1 MTNILIGFVFGFFI
15 SRIYAKSENR
25 IKENTDKVHEILQHS
40 YPNEYLEMCY
50 DILEDYQKKR
60 FLGII
65 PLYSNTVPVK
75 EMDDIEFMALCKSYN
90 DYVEDNKFSI
100 FSFPAEKE
108 LDIEFLIKIR
118 NSLTNSVERLKK
130 NG

>member
-25 IKENTDKVHEILQHS
+25 IKENTDKVHEILQQS

-50 DILEDYQKKR
+50 DILEKYQKKR
-60 FLGII
+60 FLSII

-75 EMDDIEFMALCKSYN
+75 EMDDIEFMILCKSYN
-90 DYVEDNKFSI
+90 EYIESNKFSI

-130 NG
+130 NS